1 MADTT
6 TTNLGLTKPEVGAS
20 TDTWGT
26 KLNTDLDLLD
36 ALFEADGT
44 GTSVGLNVGTGKTLA
59 LAGTLV
65 LTGTITAGGLTISAT
80 ELSYLDGVT
89 SAIQTQLNAK
99 AATADI
105 GVTIQAYDANTAKTN
120 VVQSYSKAQ
129 RGTVSALGNSS
140 GTITLDMS
148 TANNFSMTLNANS
161 SNTLANPTNLTAGQH
176 GVIVITQDAT
186 GSRTLAY
193 GSNWKFPNG
202 TAPTLTTTAS
212 AVDVLAYYVES
223 SSRITARLISD
234 VK

>member
-26 KLNTDLDLLD
+26 KLNTDLDLVD
-36 ALFEADGT
+36 ALFTANGT
-44 GTSVGLNVGTGKTLA
+44 GTSVGLNVGSGKTLA
-59 LAGTLV
+59 VAGTLA
-65 LTGTITAGGLTISAT
+65 LTGNITAGGLTISAT

-89 SAIQTQLNAK
+89 SAIQTQINAK
-99 AATADI
+99 ANSTDTVNLT
-105 GVTIQAYDANTAKTN
+105 G
-120 VVQSYSKAQ
+120 AQ
-129 RGTVSALGNSS
+129 TMSGGKRGTVSALGNSS
-140 GTITLDMS
+140 GTITLDMA

-161 SNTLANPTNLTAGQH
+161 TNTLANPSNQTAGQS
-176 GVIVITQDAT
+176 GTVVITQDAT

-193 GSNWKFPNG
+193 GSNWKFPAG
-202 TAPTLTTTAS
+202 TAPTLTTTAN

-223 SSRITARLISD
+223 ASRITARLITD